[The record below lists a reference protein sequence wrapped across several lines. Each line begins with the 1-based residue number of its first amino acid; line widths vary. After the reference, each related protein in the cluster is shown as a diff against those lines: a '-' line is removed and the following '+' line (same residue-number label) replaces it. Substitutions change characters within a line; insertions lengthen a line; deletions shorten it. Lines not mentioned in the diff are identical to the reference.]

1 MYLLSKLKNVSCFL
15 DYKTKTKGSLTVKTH
30 NWAALGFALIFAVC
44 TPTAEAVEHNHTAIS
59 KRVIKE
65 TEKAYGPDAAS
76 RIVAWSDLVKNSRN
90 KPITEK
96 LALTN
101 NFFNRVPI
109 KSEKELLDHT
119 RWSTPYE
126 MLTRNA
132 GSHADHV
139 VAKYVTLEAMGVSI
153 NQMRITHV
161 HSMKSPD
168 LSYTVLT
175 YQSEPGVMPLV
186 LDTTDSEIKP
196 ANERTDLFPEHS
208 LNDDGLWLS
217 KKQKDERNDA
227 QEEAL
232 IHVELWNEMNARM
245 DKEHLSDEEPSSMK

>member
-1 MYLLSKLKNVSCFL
+1 MITF
-15 DYKTKTKGSLTVKTH
+15 
-30 NWAALGFALIFAVC
+30 NWTALGFALIFAFC
-44 TPTAEAVEHNHTAIS
+44 TLTARAVEHNYPAIS
-59 KRVIKE
+59 KKVVQE
-65 TEKAYGPDAAS
+65 TEKVYGSDAAV

-96 LALTN
+96 LSLTN

-109 KSEKELLDHT
+109 KSEKELSDHI

-139 VAKYVTLEAMGVSI
+139 IAKYITLEAMGVSI
-153 NQMRITHV
+153 DQMKITHV
-161 HSMKSPD
+161 HSMRSSD
-168 LSYTVLT
+168 LSYMVLT
-175 YQSEPGVMPLV
+175 YQSEPGIMPLV
-186 LDTTDSEIKP
+186 LDTMDGEIKP

-232 IHVELWNEMNARM
+232 THVELWNEMNARM
-245 DKEHLSDEEPSSMK
+245 DKEHLSAEDPSSMK